1 MEANKEQVFIIADV
15 KFKLKDD
22 LELDESIEASK
33 LLNLFFSPKGNTVI
47 AETTAD
53 DIKKF
58 LSIVL
63 VPADGKKLPDD
74 FNFGKVRKSII
85 TKTILTFFL
94 KLITE
99 TADTERDCE
108 ILIKEHLKQLKN
120 IKT

>member
-108 ILIKEHLKQLKN
+108 GLIKEHLKQLKN

>member
-108 ILIKEHLKQLKN
+108 CLIKEHLKQLKN